1 MLYQRYFLR
10 MNQTNMTHLLGLL
23 LVVTVMLISVQ
34 VKTLLLAQNCL
45 AGFLP
50 ANDLTILDTEQYS
63 EFELVHGA
71 PPSSTMSYLDLTNF
85 NSTIIKRMYYEK
97 ERVAHMI
104 NTIALGI
111 AALIYTCLLAC
122 LSRPAINEIY
132 LLTISYVVL
141 ITFLLIEISFAGTA
155 VVRSLDLSCG
165 TCALFTYVTY
175 ATLPLR
181 LHEATLGG
189 VALAAVNIG
198 AQLIMNKAT
207 DIQIFSSLVTLIAV
221 NVAGIMTH
229 HSRELAQ
236 RRAFLETRDC
246 VEARLITQRE
256 NQQQERLLLSVLPR
270 HVAMEMK
277 ADIANQPRQEQ
288 FHKIYIQRY
297 ENVSILFADI
307 CGFTSLSDQCTA
319 EELVRLLNELFAR

>member
-23 LVVTVMLISVQ
+23 LTFALALMVVQIH
-34 VKTLLLAQNCL
+34 TLLIAQNFFS
-45 AGFLP
+45 GIVLP
-50 ANDLTILDTEQYS
+50 TNTSVFIDSDPYRFEFTPEPRNLTTLNFD
-63 EFELVHGA
+63 
-71 PPSSTMSYLDLTNF
+71 YLLEGNA
-85 NSTIIKRMYYEK
+85 SHMKRVYYAK
-97 ERVAHMI
+97 ERAAHI
-104 NTIALGI
+104 VNIIVLGI
-111 AALIYTCLLAC
+111 AALVYACLLAC
-122 LSRPAINEIY
+122 LSRPAMNEIY

-141 ITFLLIEISFAGTA
+141 ATFILIELGLAGTS
-155 VVRSLDLSCG
+155 VFRSLSVSAG

-175 ATLPLR
+175 ATLPVR
-181 LHEATLGG
+181 LHEATIGG
-189 VALAAVNIG
+189 MALAVINIG
-198 AQLIMNKAT
+198 AHVILNKT
-207 DIQIFSSLVTLIAV
+207 SDIQIFCNLTTLIAS
-221 NVAGIMTH
+221 NLAGIMTH
-229 HSRELAQ
+229 HPRELAQ

-246 VEARLITQRE
+246 VEARLVTQRE